1 MAAATDTPQD
11 ADVAIVGAGPIGLF
25 LAGDLAAGGV
35 RTVVLESA
43 DAPSTIPKAN
53 GIVGHSAL
61 VLAER
66 GILAGTGLRVVS
78 PPRFQ
83 FGPLP
88 LDLGSGPRNPLHILA
103 IPQRRLEGLL
113 EARAARDGAEIRRGH
128 EVRDFTA
135 EDDAVHV
142 DVHTAHGTATVRAGY
157 LVGCDGAHSLV
168 RTSAGIGFPGF
179 TSDEIAR
186 IARITIPEDAITA
199 VGDGFDIPGV
209 GHVAAM
215 RPNRL
220 SGGGFSIGPAR
231 VLDADAPPDLYLV
244 STLEPRG
251 DARPGDPVSV
261 DDLRAS
267 LLRVLGAPLRFSDA
281 TAIRSTVGSSRQA
294 EVYRRGRV
302 FLAGD
307 AAHTFN
313 AGGSALNTGIQD
325 AVELARVLIR
335 VLREGAS
342 ADELDSYEVIRR
354 PAGERTLNQTRVQ
367 AALSSEDPMAG
378 SLRAVFGELL
388 AERTSAR
395 AVARLL
401 ESA

>member
-1 MAAATDTPQD
+1 MAAATDTPRD
-11 ADVAIVGAGPIGLF
+11 ADVAIVGAGPVGLF
-25 LAGDLAAGGV
+25 LAGDLAAGGI

-88 LDLGSGPRNPLHILA
+88 LDLGIGPRNPLHILP
-103 IPQRRLEGLL
+103 IPQRRLEALL
-113 EARAARDGAEIRRGH
+113 EARAVRCGAEIRRGH
-128 EVRDFTA
+128 EVRGFTS
-135 EDDAVHV
+135 EDGAVLV
-142 DVHTAHGTATVRAGY
+142 DVRTGHGPTTVSAGY

-168 RTSAGIGFPGF
+168 REQAGIGFPGF

-186 IARITIPEDAITA
+186 IARITIPADAITA
-199 VGDGFDIPGV
+199 AGDGFDIPGV

-220 SGGGFSIGPAR
+220 SGGGFSIGPAK
-231 VLDADAPPDLYLV
+231 VLDADAPSDLYLV

-251 DARPGDPVSV
+251 EARPGDPVSV

-294 EVYRRGRV
+294 DVYRRGRV

-313 AGGSALNTGIQD
+313 AGGSALNAGIED
-325 AVELARVLIR
+325 AAELARILVR
-335 VLREGAS
+335 VLRAGAPV
-342 ADELDSYEVIRR
+342 DELDSYDAIRR
-354 PAGERTLNQTRVQ
+354 PAGERTLNQTRV
-367 AALSSEDPMAG
+367 
-378 SLRAVFGELL
+378 
-388 AERTSAR
+388 
-395 AVARLL
+395 
-401 ESA
+401 